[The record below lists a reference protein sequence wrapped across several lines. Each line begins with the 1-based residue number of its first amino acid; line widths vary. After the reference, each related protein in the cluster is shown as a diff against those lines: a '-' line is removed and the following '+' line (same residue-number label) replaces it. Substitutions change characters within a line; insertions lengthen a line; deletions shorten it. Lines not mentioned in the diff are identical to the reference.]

1 MSKLKFPLNMWHKRA
16 IVASIC
22 LIGETILFLI
32 DLPCINKLALLFI
45 VLWLA
50 WLTYCIKRI
59 ITG

>member
-1 MSKLKFPLNMWHKRA
+1 MWHKRA

-22 LIGETILFLI
+22 LIGETILFVI
-32 DLPCINKLALLFI
+32 GLPCINKLALLFI